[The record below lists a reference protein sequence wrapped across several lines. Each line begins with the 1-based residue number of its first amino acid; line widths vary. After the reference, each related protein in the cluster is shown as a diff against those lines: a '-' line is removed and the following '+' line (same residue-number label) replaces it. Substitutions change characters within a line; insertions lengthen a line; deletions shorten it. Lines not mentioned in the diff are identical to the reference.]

1 MCSCWTAFLMKCAI
15 DEKTARCF
23 SLLFCACAL
32 THDLPPPKWM
42 FFSGSSNLP
51 VAFYLF
57 SCRAL
62 CICLNHAIT
71 PLSLYLYVRIINSQ
85 NPAAAAQPLA
95 CIANSGVLACYLP
108 LASSTPCPWG
118 ILNRINLAGRELIKA
133 EILCCFLFFF
143 ATLQRTWGF
152 NGVLPA
158 ACWSWVV

>member
-1 MCSCWTAFLMKCAI
+1 MRKLLAAFPFFFVRVRSHTICRLQNG
-15 DEKTARCF
+15 CF
-23 SLLFCACAL
+23 SPAHLICQSL
-32 THDLPPPKWM
+32 
-42 FFSGSSNLP
+42 
-51 VAFYLF
+51 FYLF

-85 NPAAAAQPLA
+85 NPTAAAQPLA

-118 ILNRINLAGRELIKA
+118 NLNRINLAGRELIKA

-158 ACWSWVV
+158 ACWS